1 MNRLLSIFMLWL
13 CQLALFAHVGAA
25 DSIPEPDLGT
35 YELTL
40 KSSPQGVASFN
51 YSNKSQI
58 LAGSRIYVYAYVQDN
73 FVLDYWLMNNEQMAG
88 DGYGIEFTMPE
99 NDVTLTAVCHYDPQ
113 SPGNPQAVGNKYWVT
128 LDSQPK
134 GAGSF
139 NWNEKTKCEEGKI
152 YTVYAYNRYGFEF
165 KGWLNPEGQLVSVN
179 QSYTFTMPS
188 EAITLTAVYEYNPQN
203 PGNPRKNYFNEETG
217 EVIIDDFN
225 PGELGNAFWELIQGN
240 SEAVKSITV
249 AGKVQD
255 WDWYIANE
263 CGSCTTLDFSRTNAT
278 FIPSWQFNENS
289 TLETI
294 MLPASLELIDWCA
307 FQYCTSLSTIAC
319 HAVVPPYV
327 DPTAFDGVDPDMVTV
342 YVPAKSISLYQA
354 ADVWKEFT
362 ILPLQ
367 EEVKALTVSL
377 PEAQAPLYKDMYIEL
392 LNLKNGQQMRYVI
405 TDRVVYTFYNLLQ
418 NTSYNVYLKNAQDFV
433 LGEIDNVEIV
443 DQDKSVA
450 FENLLVPRKVQAKV
464 LTPEGA
470 DVTEKATITWSS
482 DKGVFLTRGTELAN
496 QLRGTVVKVSVALS
510 QELAM
515 KYNMVPDSLYEVRD
529 AADNVVNITLKEIP
543 QLTIGGLVR
552 NLKTAQPLAGA
563 TISVSQMLNGLYS
576 QAFTT
581 KTNEQGQWSQKVF
594 IAPTEVTAS
603 KTNFVSQSLAMS
615 TPLVEV
621 PTFELKDING
631 TMIYLNVTYT
641 DVNGNTKSSYDDMP
655 NVTFAVYNET
665 TGEQFTEMN
674 LQFPQIVLMD
684 SHPQGTKLRVVA
696 TSKNDKF
703 MPVEVVGTVGAN
715 DRADVTIAIKQLGG
729 INASYIRTDNPT
741 VVGILYDSNGRL
753 IKKYD
758 YVEKS
763 LTISELAD
771 GNYTL
776 VTMAGS
782 QFFNS
787 IYTISQFTE
796 SGLRQGVD
804 YMKNN
809 VAVKSGKM
817 TNIANQIIPYLDETK
832 LYYTSDNTSFSV
844 NKNQITAGQYLTVS
858 AHLDFKSKYV
868 SGISDVK
875 LIVGLPEQ
883 SSFVDNSA
891 MYGNATTSYTYAD
904 HVVTIP
910 LDSYDERIRFCF
922 IPLAGGEYT
931 AAASVQFTFDGRTIT
946 QPIGNA
952 SFTVK
957 NLSLTVPAVVASTN
971 VPVSG
976 TAMSKATVKVYV
988 DDVMLGQTVALANGS
1003 WATTVQLDNPE
1014 SPSVHNVYAVVT
1026 TQQGAEMIS
1035 ETQQVKYD
1043 EDAIQVEGVVMY
1055 YTNPEENW
1063 WQGKN
1068 YELLFNFLSPSVVP
1082 LRYTYYIYNRSF
1094 TFAIRFNSNDAS
1106 IITKVILEVKT
1117 GDGVWNPL
1125 EAAYNANKGCWI
1137 AYGEFGNMYDGIVPV
1152 NVRVRYWIAGY
1163 EYLVIYPGPNCDVPI
1178 DPSGY
1183 VYEAVSTNR
1192 VQGVTATIY
1201 YKETVEDQYGDLHE
1215 NIVLWD
1221 AEEYAQENPLF
1232 TDENGMYRWDV
1243 PQGLWQVKFEKEG
1256 YQTVY
1261 SEWLPV
1267 PPPQLDINIAITQLL
1282 QPKVL
1287 KASASKEGVEI
1298 EFDKFMDIET
1308 LEDPANI
1315 EVICNGVKIAGEIE
1329 LLNEEA
1335 VSEDNEQ
1342 TYASKVRFKVPEDMQ
1357 LQPTDEVTV
1366 NVSSQVKSY
1375 AGVTMQENYSQDFEV
1390 VKKVRSITTSDK
1402 EVNVAYGGQRTLKV
1416 AALPADASKG
1426 KKLTVKSL
1434 SAAIAKTNVNEVTLD
1449 NNGEAEFVISGEMP
1463 GQTMLTFK
1471 VEGVDDVEGRLTVNV
1486 KDEARLIT
1494 IAPKASRVSGSE
1506 VYRGTQ
1512 IHLSSETENAVIYY
1526 TLDGSEPTDQ
1536 SIKYDDEA
1544 PITITQDI
1552 TIKAMA
1558 KGHDLYDSE
1567 VKTFS
1572 YTLKR
1577 TVVGYQMPEGWS
1589 WISHNLEEPVAA
1601 SAFKENAERIVS
1613 QTQELINDP
1622 VAGLVGNLTE
1632 LLPTEAYKVKVSAQT
1647 EKRLEG
1653 LEFNATSTTVPVEIG
1668 WNWIGYPVNQVMTI
1682 DEVFEFFGAQ
1692 EGDYVLGQDGF
1703 AEYVDG
1709 QWTGTLEGMKPGQG
1723 YLYKS
1728 SVKGELLFNTT
1739 IVSVAASRVGKF
1751 DYLMNSPWAPAKYAY
1766 PDVMPLTAQL
1776 YDGGVKVNAD
1786 EYVVGAFAG
1795 TECRG
1800 VGIWK
1805 DDRLLMSIY
1814 GQPGD
1819 EITFVAMQT
1828 STGNCYDLT
1837 EQMDFQADN
1846 IGTWNMPS
1854 TLTLGGQVTGIEKRY
1869 DQLTVTPAVA
1879 RDYIIV
1885 SAGGHEIST
1894 FTLTNMSGKNVLSL
1908 SNLGKSATIT
1918 TGQLPAGVYIATVQ
1932 ANGKS
1937 YYKKILKVNK

>member
-1 MNRLLSIFMLWL
+1 MNRLLSIFVLWL
-13 CQLALFAHVGAA
+13 CQLALFAQAGAV
-25 DSIPEPDLGT
+25 DSIPGPDLGT

-40 KSSPQGVASFN
+40 KSSPQGVAGFN
-51 YSNKSQI
+51 YSNKSRI
-58 LAGSRIYVYAYVQDN
+58 LAGSRIWVYADVKEN
-73 FVLDYWLMNNEQMAG
+73 FVLDYWLMNNEQVP
-88 DGYGIEFTMPE
+88 DQGYGIELTMPE
-99 NDVTLTAVCHYDPQ
+99 NDVTLTAVCHYDPM
-113 SPGNPQAVGNKYWVT
+113 SPGNPQAVGDRYWVT
-128 LDSQPK
+128 LESQPK

-139 NWNEKTKCEEGKI
+139 NWAEKTKCEEGKVF
-152 YTVYAYNRYGFEF
+152 TVIAYNRYGFEF
-165 KGWLNPEGQLVSVN
+165 KGWKNSEEQWISFD
-179 QSYTFTMPS
+179 QSYKFTMPS
-188 EAITLTAVYEYNPQN
+188 QAITLTAVYEYNPQN
-203 PGNPRKNYFNEETG
+203 PGNPRKNYFDEETG

-225 PGELGNAFWELIQGN
+225 PGDLWSAFYEVTQG
-240 SEAVKSITV
+240 SYEGVTSITV
-249 AGKVQD
+249 AGQMKD
-255 WDWYIANE
+255 WDWYIAND
-263 CGSCTTLDFSRTNAT
+263 CRSCTTLDISRTNAT
-278 FIPSWQFNENS
+278 FVPSWQFDGNS

-294 MLPASLELIDWCA
+294 MLPASLEMIDWCA
-307 FQYCTSLSTIAC
+307 FENCTALSTIGC
-319 HAVVPPYV
+319 HAVVPPVV
-327 DPTAFDGVDPDMVTV
+327 DPTAFDGVNPDMVTV
-342 YVPAKSISLYQA
+342 YVPAKSVSLYQA
-354 ADVWKEFT
+354 ADVWKNFT
-362 ILPLQ
+362 ILPFQ
-367 EEVKALTVSL
+367 EEVKSLTVGL
-377 PEAQAPLYKDMYIEL
+377 PEEVAPLYKDMYIEL
-392 LNLKNGQQMRYVI
+392 LNLKNGQRMRYVI

-443 DQDKSVA
+443 DKDKSVT
-450 FENLLVPRKVQAKV
+450 FENLLVPRKVRAKV
-464 LTPEGA
+464 LTLEGA
-470 DVTEKATITWSS
+470 DVTEKTTVIWSS

-496 QLRGTVVKVSVALS
+496 QLRGTMVKVSVQLS

-515 KYNMVPDSLYEVRD
+515 KYLLVPDSLYEVRD
-529 AADNVVNITLKEIP
+529 AADNVVNITLEDIP

-552 NLKTAQPLAGA
+552 NVKTEQPLAGA

-594 IAPTEVTAS
+594 AAPTEVTAS
-603 KTNFVSQSLAMS
+603 KTNFVSQSLAMP
-615 TPLVEV
+615 TPLMEV
-621 PTFELKDING
+621 PTFNLKDING
-631 TMIYLNVTYT
+631 TMIFLNVTYT
-641 DVNGNTKSSYDDMP
+641 DVDGNTKNSYDDMS
-655 NVTFAVYNET
+655 NVTFAVYNEA
-665 TGEQFTEMN
+665 TGEQYTEMN

-684 SHPQGTKLRVVA
+684 SHAQGTKLRVVA
-696 TSKNDKF
+696 TSKNEKF

-715 DRADVTIAIKQLGG
+715 DRVDVTIAIKQLGG
-729 INASYIRTDNPT
+729 IKATYIRTDNPT
-741 VVGILYDSNGRL
+741 IVGILYDSNGRL
-753 IKKYD
+753 VKKYD
-758 YVEKS
+758 YSEKA
-763 LTISELAD
+763 LTISELKD

-787 IYTISQFTE
+787 IYTIGQFTE

-883 SSFVDNSA
+883 SSFVDNSV
-891 MYGNATTSYTYAD
+891 MYGNSTIGYTYAD

-922 IPLAGGEYT
+922 IPLAGGDYS
-931 AAASVQFTFDGRTIT
+931 AAAAVQFTFDGRTIT

-952 SFTVK
+952 GFTVK
-957 NLSLTVPAVVASTN
+957 NLSLTVPAVVASTK

-976 TAMSKATVKVYV
+976 TAMSKATVKVYA
-988 DDVMLGQTVALANGS
+988 DDVLLGQTVALANGS
-1003 WATTVQLDNPE
+1003 WATTIELDNPE

-1043 EDAIQVEGVVMY
+1043 EDAIQVEGVTMY

-1068 YELLFNFLSPSVVP
+1068 YELLFNFLTPSVVP

-1094 TFAIRFNSNDAS
+1094 TFSIRFNNNNAS

-1125 EAAYNANKGCWI
+1125 ETVYNANKGCWI

-1152 NVRVRYWIAGY
+1152 NVRVRYWIGGY
-1163 EYLVIYPGPNCDVPI
+1163 EYLVVYPGPNCDVPI

-1215 NIVLWD
+1215 NIVLWN

-1267 PPPQLDINIAITQLL
+1267 PPPQLDVNIAITQLM
-1282 QPKVL
+1282 QPQVL
-1287 KASASKEGVEI
+1287 KASASKDGVEI

-1308 LEDPANI
+1308 LNTDNI
-1315 EVICNGVKIAGEIE
+1315 EVTCNGEKVEGEIV
-1329 LLNEEA
+1329 LVNEET
-1335 VSEDNEQ
+1335 VSEDSEQ
-1342 TYASKVRFKVPEDMQ
+1342 TYASKVRFALLDDKE
-1357 LQPTDEVTV
+1357 LLPTDEVTISV
-1366 NVSSQVKSY
+1366 KSLVKSY
-1375 AGVTMQENYSQDFEV
+1375 AGVTMQDNFSQDFEV
-1390 VKKVRSITTSDK
+1390 VKKVRSISTSDN
-1402 EVNVAYGGQRTLKV
+1402 EVNVAFGGQRTLKV
-1416 AALPADASKG
+1416 AALPADASRS

-1434 SAAIAKTNVNEVTLD
+1434 SAAIAKTTVNEVTLD
-1449 NNGEAEFVISGEMP
+1449 ENGEAEIVITGEMP
-1463 GQTMLTFK
+1463 GQTVLTFK
-1471 VEGVDDVEGRLTVNV
+1471 VDGVDDVEGRLTVNV

-1494 IAPKASRVSGSE
+1494 VAPKASRVSGTE

-1512 IHLSSETENAVIYY
+1512 ISLSSETENAVIYY
-1526 TLDGSEPTDQ
+1526 TLDGSEPTEK

-1544 PITITQDI
+1544 PITIANDI
-1552 TIKAMA
+1552 TIKAIA
-1558 KGHDLYDSE
+1558 KGHDLLDSE
-1567 VKTFS
+1567 VKTFT

-1577 TVVGYQMPEGWS
+1577 TSVGYQMPEGWT

-1601 SAFKENAERIVS
+1601 NTFKENAERIMS

-1647 EKRLEG
+1647 TNCLQG
-1653 LEFNATSTTVPVEIG
+1653 YEFNATTSTVPVEIG
-1668 WNWIGYPVNQVMTI
+1668 WNWIGYPVNQIMTI
-1682 DEVFEFFGAQ
+1682 AEVFEFFGAT
-1692 EGDYVLGQDGF
+1692 EGDYVVGQDGF
-1703 AEYVDG
+1703 AEYTDG
-1709 QWTGTLEGMKPGQG
+1709 EWRGTLEGMKPGQG

-1776 YDGGVKVNAD
+1776 YAGDVKVNAD

-1819 EITFVAMQT
+1819 EITFVAIQT
-1828 STGNCYDLT
+1828 ATGNCYDLT
-1837 EQMDFQADN
+1837 EQMGFQADN

-1854 TLTLGGQVTGIEKRY
+1854 TLTIGGQVTGIEKMY
-1869 DQLTVTPAVA
+1869 DKLTVTPAVA

-1885 SAGGHEIST
+1885 SAGGHEISNL
-1894 FTLTNMSGKNVLSL
+1894 TLTNMSGKNVLSL
-1908 SNLGKSATIT
+1908 SNLGKSATVT